1 MAGHHNGRH
10 SRSPRHLSS
19 STRPG
24 RARRPQSAHLR
35 LPLRPR
41 VILVLGCL
49 AALVGMLVSI
59 PGARATSATSRFSP
73 SADAYVS
80 QAKPTSNFGTATTL
94 RTDASPKLERSYL
107 RFDVTQLP
115 GSVTKAT
122 LRLYADNRDRSG
134 YTVRSVASTDWSEDG
149 ITYAN
154 APQPDAVVA
163 ASSAVARGSWTSVD
177 VTGLVHGDGAVS
189 LALIASGSS
198 AGVYASRETA
208 TTSPQ
213 LIVET
218 VTTAAADTTTTTAT
232 TSSSTTSS
240 STTSSSTTTTT
251 AASTTT
257 STPPSSTTSTTLA
270 PTTTTSPY
278 PSGPCGTTST
288 PPATYQHVVWI
299 VMENKTYSQIIGSSN
314 APYINKLADQCG
326 LATSFYAETHP
337 SLPNYIAMTSGST
350 QGITDDNDPSSH
362 PLTAPSIFSQL
373 NTGWRSL
380 QESMPSNCYL
390 SNSGQY
396 AVKHN
401 PAAYFTNIRT
411 QCGTQDEPLTDP
423 PDLSAKFT
431 FITPNMCDD
440 MHSCSVATGDS
451 WLATWMPKILNSSQY
466 QSGSM
471 AVLLTWDEDDY
482 SDSQHIATLVIS
494 PSTPAGTKAGTSF
507 NHYSM
512 LRTTEQ
518 LLGITTYLGNASTA
532 ASMRHDFNL

>member
-24 RARRPQSAHLR
+24 RSGRQRSAHLR
-35 LPLRPR
+35 SPLRPR

-49 AALVGMLVSI
+49 AALVGMLVSL

-122 LRLYADNRDRSG
+122 LRVYANNRDRSG

-154 APQPDAVVA
+154 APQPGAVVA
-163 ASSAVARGSWTSVD
+163 SSAAVARGSWTSVD
-177 VTGLVHGDGAVS
+177 VTGFVHGDGVLS

-198 AGVYASRETA
+198 AGVYASRETG

-218 VTTAAADTTTTTAT
+218 VTTAAAVTTTTTA
-232 TSSSTTSS
+232 TTSS

-257 STPPSSTTSTTLA
+257 SNPASSTTSTTLA
-270 PTTTTSPY
+270 PTTTTSPH

-350 QGITDDNDPSSH
+350 QGITDDNGPSSH

-380 QESMPSNCYL
+380 EESMPSNCYL

-451 WLATWMPKILNSSQY
+451 WLASWMPKILNSSQY

-471 AVLLTWDEDDY
+471 AVFLTWDEDDY